1 MALGDEW
8 KFQKGMA
15 GSIGSGY
22 NQCSMCGGRF
32 LTSANHICP
41 VNVGLEAQRSKATDA
56 HEQHPLAGA
65 QWSKEQQEYQRG
77 KTSALRGQVSGDH
90 YRKMPIQ
97 PAEYTTK
104 NGIGHLAGDAIA
116 YISRYRAKNG
126 KEDLQKA
133 IHSIQLLIELEY
145 G

>member
-1 MALGDEW
+1 MPMNRSEER
-8 KFQKGMA
+8 
-15 GSIGSGY
+15 
-22 NQCSMCGGRF
+22 NQCPHCGYWKLVGERCKCEAVGSDRYCPACDIQYVQKNCPMCSR
-32 LTSANHICP
+32 TEEESWVRVREI
-41 VNVGLEAQRSKATDA
+41 EEKAM
-56 HEQHPLAGA
+56 ELAE
-65 QWSKEQQEYQRG
+65 K
-77 KTSALRGQVSGDH
+77 SALRGQVSGTH
-90 YRKMPIQ
+90 YKDMAIQ

-145 G
+145 GA

>member
-1 MALGDEW
+1 M
-8 KFQKGMA
+8 
-15 GSIGSGY
+15 S
-22 NQCSMCGGRF
+22 
-32 LTSANHICP
+32 T
-41 VNVGLEAQRSKATDA
+41 
-56 HEQHPLAGA
+56 PLAG
-65 QWSKEQQEYQRG
+65 
-77 KTSALRGQVSGDH
+77 QVGGSH
-90 YRKMPIQ
+90 YKDMAIQ

>member
-1 MALGDEW
+1 MA
-8 KFQKGMA
+8 
-15 GSIGSGY
+15 
-22 NQCSMCGGRF
+22 
-32 LTSANHICP
+32 
-41 VNVGLEAQRSKATDA
+41 
-56 HEQHPLAGA
+56 
-65 QWSKEQQEYQRG
+65 
-77 KTSALRGQVSGDH
+77 
-90 YRKMPIQ
+90 IQ

>member
-1 MALGDEW
+1 MKSEER
-8 KFQKGMA
+8 
-15 GSIGSGY
+15 
-22 NQCSMCGGRF
+22 NQCPHCGYWKLASERCKCQRDYVPD
-32 LTSANHICP
+32 LSAI
-41 VNVGLEAQRSKATDA
+41 LSARTEKSATA
-56 HEQHPLAGA
+56 
-65 QWSKEQQEYQRG
+65 
-77 KTSALRGQVSGDH
+77 GQVGGSH
-90 YRKMPIQ
+90 YKDMAIQ